1 VVGHPKIRM
10 NKVLSLSGKEKYK
23 VNALLKL
30 KLSREEKSRN
40 LRIKIADKGKFSK
53 NGEIES
59 RGDNK

>member
-1 VVGHPKIRM
+1 M